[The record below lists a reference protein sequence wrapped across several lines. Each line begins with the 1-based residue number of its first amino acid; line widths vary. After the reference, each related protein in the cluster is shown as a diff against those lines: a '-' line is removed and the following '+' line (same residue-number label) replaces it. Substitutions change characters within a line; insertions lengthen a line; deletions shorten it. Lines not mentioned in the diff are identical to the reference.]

1 MRRPS
6 PWLVLVVILLGAYIV
21 REPRLQQM
29 EDVFL
34 NWFMEHAEGVL
45 PPAQVTLVEI
55 GRDDF
60 QRLAPPEEAK
70 PLPKGQAARARSRP
84 SSTPFSFRRSW
95 NFSRPSSR
103 SSRS

>member
-6 PWLVLVVILLGAYIV
+6 PWLVLVVILLGAFIL
-21 REPRLQQM
+21 REPRLQQV

-60 QRLAPPEEAK
+60 QRLTPPEEAK
-70 PLPKGQAARARSRP
+70 PLPKARRPARSRP
-84 SSTPFSFRRSW
+84 SSTPFFSRRSW
-95 NFSRPSSR
+95 NFSRP
-103 SSRS
+103 

>member
-6 PWLVLVVILLGAYIV
+6 PWLVLVVILLGAYIL
-21 REPRLQQM
+21 REPRLQPL

-55 GRDDF
+55 GREDF
-60 QRLAPPEEAK
+60 QRLTPPDEAK
-70 PLPKGQAARARSRP
+70 PLRKRPGSAPLTLAPRVRALP
-84 SSTPFSFRRSW
+84 PGGHGV
-95 NFSRPSSR
+95 
-103 SSRS
+103 